1 MGEGGGAFGR
11 ALRGGNIAVDF
22 GGTAL
27 TQPDLQQ
34 FQRADDAGEEIV
46 EVVRDAAGEL
56 ADGFHLLRLA
66 QGFFG
71 VLAFGDGLGHARFQR
86 FVHALHGLIGPLA
99 RGDIL
104 KQHRDLAPAG
114 RLDPERREFEIAS
127 GGDEFALEADRHA
140 RPQHRA
146 VELGPAVGLVGHHL
160 AQLLPDHVGDAGVQR
175 VGRVGFD
182 VDVVA

>member
-1 MGEGGGAFGR
+1 MGEGGGALGR
-11 ALRGGNIAVDF
+11 ALRGGNVAVDL

-34 FQRADDAGEEIV
+34 VQRADDAGQEVV

-71 VLAFGDGLGHARFQR
+71 VLAFGNGLGHARFQR
-86 FVHALHGLIGPLA
+86 FVHALHGLVGLLA

-104 KQHRDLAPAG
+104 KQAPRPGAG
-114 RLDPERREFEIAS
+114 
-127 GGDEFALEADRHA
+127 
-140 RPQHRA
+140 
-146 VELGPAVGLVGHHL
+146 
-160 AQLLPDHVGDAGVQR
+160 
-175 VGRVGFD
+175 
-182 VDVVA
+182 